1 MVNTWDQL
9 TVEAESVSLGD
20 GHLRALANQK
30 WSWWSRDLVLTNHSS
45 PGRGWWRARCGQWH
59 CGRWWWA
66 CTPRSGTCSSAIT
79 FIVCSHY
86 IKYFGI
92 LQACPTM
99 NSTVHMNKFLGGKR
113 RILQNCRAF
122 YTAPLL
128 KLVSAQQLR
137 CLILFDCLNLST
149 GAGVGTQFITLPL

>member
-45 PGRGWWRARCGQWH
+45 PGRGWWRARCGRWG

-66 CTPRSGTCSSAIT
+66 CTRRSGTCSSATT
-79 FIVCSHY
+79 FIVCIHY

-99 NSTVHMNKFLGGKR
+99 DSTVQKYILPAWTLWCWSQIKSAVAVFDFFL
-113 RILQNCRAF
+113 
-122 YTAPLL
+122 
-128 KLVSAQQLR
+128 
-137 CLILFDCLNLST
+137 LSQSQHWS
-149 GAGVGTQFITLPL
+149 GVGTQFITLPL